1 MIAQSEVTETT
12 ARRAAG
18 KAGQTH
24 PVRALMRLLP
34 VATFI
39 LAAACQSG
47 LLPLDDLGFSAR
59 TILSLLAAW
68 LVFVTVFIVLRSA
81 EAVAHRVGEP
91 YGTLVLTLAVTAI
104 EASVIISMMLHGENN
119 PTLAR
124 ESVFSTVMIVC
135 TGVVG
140 VCLTFGGWRHL
151 HQDIMRQGTSSYL
164 GVMIALT
171 VLTLVLPN
179 FTLTTSPGTFSPMQL
194 AFVSALS
201 LLLYGAFV
209 FAQTVRHRG
218 DFVEELAPGSVDA
231 PETPAEALAPNIVLL
246 VLGLAGIVLLT
257 ELIAGSI
264 EDGLAALQVAQSDAI
279 VGAFIATLVLM
290 PEAVSAIRSA
300 LRNDLQRSLNVAL
313 GSACATI
320 GLTIPAVSAASL
332 ITGRGLTLGLGSGD
346 TVLLLLALAISV
358 ISFGTGRTTVLTG
371 LVHLVV
377 FVAYLFLIFVP

>member
-1 MIAQSEVTETT
+1 MIAQTEATDVKK
-12 ARRAAG
+12 RPAG
-18 KAGQTH
+18 TG
-24 PVRALMRLLP
+24 PVRSAMRLLP
-34 VATFI
+34 AGTFV
-39 LAAACQSG
+39 LAAVCQSG

-59 TILSLLAAW
+59 TVLSLLAAC
-68 LVFVTVFIVLRSA
+68 LVFVTVFMVLRNA
-81 EAVAHRVGEP
+81 EAVAHHVGEP

-104 EASVIISMMLHGENN
+104 EVSVIISMMLHGENN

-151 HQDIMRQGTSSYL
+151 HQDIIRQGTSSYL

-179 FTLTTSPGTFSPMQL
+179 FTLTTSPGTFSPLQL
-194 AFVSALS
+194 AFVSTLS
-201 LLLYGAFV
+201 LLLYSAFV

-218 DFVEELAPGSVDA
+218 DFVGDVDSHHEDA
-231 PETPAEALAPNIVLL
+231 ADAAAEALAPNIVLL
-246 VLGLAGIVLLT
+246 VLGLTGIVLLT

-264 EDGLAALQVAQSDAI
+264 EDGLAALRVAQSDAI

-290 PEAVSAIRSA
+290 PEAVSAIKWA
-300 LRNDLQRSLNVAL
+300 LRNDLQRSMNVAL

-332 ITGRGLTLGLGSGD
+332 ITGRGLTLGLESGD

-377 FVAYLFLIFVP
+377 FGAYLFLIFVP